1 MKKRVSA
8 ILATLLICTS
18 VFSQEVM
25 AFGLPD
31 PSELGKLASEAASG
45 IADAAGTAGGA
56 IADAAGTAGG
66 AIADTAGTAGGAIVD
81 AAGQVGEAAS
91 DIAGNVGDVVS
102 SAAGQVS
109 DVVSGFASRAGEVLS
124 GWGAVAGETADSVKQ
139 KLSDAG
145 VKVKT
150 SAEELGSATAK
161 KASKLTEQAGKTADD
176 AIGAVTDAGGF
187 VVDRAGHVIDLAAAA
202 ADYVSSEAAEALQ
215 VLQRYGTLLMNL
227 AEAAVSGID
236 LSKEESWE
244 EAKAAVDA
252 AVDKAFD
259 EGIIDREKVS
269 EEAIQ
274 IATRIVFGALMYGY
288 QYKNEQI
295 TLGDYVS
302 AMSEVLIREGL
313 PTGVG
318 FLVSIL
324 PINKIPHAESLAKEA
339 TIYLISKAYGD
350 EPGNEIEAEEEA
362 LLEDYAGRG

>member
-25 AFGLPD
+25 AFELPD

-66 AIADTAGTAGGAIVD
+66 AIAD
-81 AAGQVGEAAS
+81 AAG
-91 DIAGNVGDVVS
+91 
-102 SAAGQVS
+102 
-109 DVVSGFASRAGEVLS
+109 
-124 GWGAVAGETADSVKQ
+124 
-139 KLSDAG
+139 
-145 VKVKT
+145 
-150 SAEELGSATAK
+150 
-161 KASKLTEQAGKTADD
+161 TADD

-187 VVDRAGHVIDLAAAA
+187 VVDRAGHVIDLAAVA
-202 ADYVSSEAAEALQ
+202 ADYVSSEATEALQ

-362 LLEDYAGRG
+362 LLEAVSETEEMTEKES

>member
-25 AFGLPD
+25 AFELPD

-45 IADAAGTAGGA
+45 IADAAG
-56 IADAAGTAGG
+56 
-66 AIADTAGTAGGAIVD
+66 
-81 AAGQVGEAAS
+81 
-91 DIAGNVGDVVS
+91 
-102 SAAGQVS
+102 
-109 DVVSGFASRAGEVLS
+109 
-124 GWGAVAGETADSVKQ
+124 
-139 KLSDAG
+139 
-145 VKVKT
+145 
-150 SAEELGSATAK
+150 
-161 KASKLTEQAGKTADD
+161 TADD

-202 ADYVSSEAAEALQ
+202 ADYVSSEATEALQ

-362 LLEDYAGRG
+362 LLEAVSETEEMTEKES

>member
-1 MKKRVSA
+1 M
-8 ILATLLICTS
+8 
-18 VFSQEVM
+18 
-25 AFGLPD
+25 
-31 PSELGKLASEAASG
+31 
-45 IADAAGTAGGA
+45 
-56 IADAAGTAGG
+56 
-66 AIADTAGTAGGAIVD
+66 
-81 AAGQVGEAAS
+81 
-91 DIAGNVGDVVS
+91 
-102 SAAGQVS
+102 
-109 DVVSGFASRAGEVLS
+109 
-124 GWGAVAGETADSVKQ
+124 
-139 KLSDAG
+139 
-145 VKVKT
+145 
-150 SAEELGSATAK
+150 
-161 KASKLTEQAGKTADD
+161 
-176 AIGAVTDAGGF
+176 
-187 VVDRAGHVIDLAAAA
+187 DRAGHVIDLAAAA

-339 TIYLISKAYGD
+339 TICLISKAYGD

>member
-25 AFGLPD
+25 AFELPD

-66 AIADTAGTAGGAIVD
+66 AIAD
-81 AAGQVGEAAS
+81 AAG
-91 DIAGNVGDVVS
+91 
-102 SAAGQVS
+102 
-109 DVVSGFASRAGEVLS
+109 
-124 GWGAVAGETADSVKQ
+124 
-139 KLSDAG
+139 
-145 VKVKT
+145 
-150 SAEELGSATAK
+150 
-161 KASKLTEQAGKTADD
+161 TADD

-202 ADYVSSEAAEALQ
+202 ADYVSSEATEALQ

-362 LLEDYAGRG
+362 LLEAVAETEEMTEKES